1 MLTLYKFELRKIL
14 SQKTLW
20 ITGGA
25 LLVSILLWGIASA
38 VLPANREISNDSMN
52 GYEANRAE
60 RAAAKSIEGREIDQ
74 TLIDEMRPAYEDF
87 IFNGKTEKALPYL
100 DVYNYVATVMGTNA
114 SQEVLKVDSDAFYSQ
129 LSQQLN
135 ESSPDNAFSIT
146 EPMVYRGYYDGWRQL
161 SDIMKVLICMEIMFA
176 AVCLSTVFTVEHT
189 HKTDQLI
196 LCSRFGKRRLYKA
209 KLLSGLTVGIGFALI
224 LSMLTFGV
232 VSVLFGLDGFNTIL
246 QFVLLRPFHLS
257 IGQAVLILFALSFI
271 GVIVVSI
278 VLMVLSELTKNSIAT
293 IGIIAGI
300 MIATMF
306 ISELP
311 AGLGIISEVWIL
323 LPSNLISLNGAFR
336 YSMFDG
342 FAAYQIALFF
352 YLVTAVIFVM
362 IGKRIYNH
370 YQISGR

>member
-14 SQKTLW
+14 SQKILW

-25 LLVSILLWGIASA
+25 LLVSILLWGILSA
-38 VLPANREISNDSMN
+38 VLPANREFSSDSMN
-52 GYEANRAE
+52 GQEANRLE
-60 RAAAKSIEGREIDQ
+60 RAAAKTIEGREIDQ

-87 IFNGKTEKALPYL
+87 IFNGETEKALPYL
-100 DVYNYVATVMGTNA
+100 DVYNFIASVMGTNA
-114 SQEVLKVDSDAFYSQ
+114 SQEVLKVDSEAFYSQ
-129 LSQQLN
+129 LSQQLS
-135 ESSPDNAFSIT
+135 ESSPDKASSIT
-146 EPMVYRGYYDGWRQL
+146 ESIIYHGYYDGWRQL

-196 LCSRFGKRRLYKA
+196 LCTRFGKRRLYRA

-224 LSMLTFGV
+224 LSILAFGI
-232 VSVLFGLDGFNTIL
+232 VSVLFGLDGFNTML

-271 GVIVVSI
+271 GVTVVSI
-278 VLMVLSELTKNSIAT
+278 VSMVISEMTKNSIAT

-311 AGLGIISEVWIL
+311 AGLGVISEAWLL
-323 LPSNLISLNGAFR
+323 LPSNLVSLNGAFR
-336 YSMFDG
+336 YSMLEG
-342 FAAYQIALFF
+342 GAAYQIAPFF
-352 YLVTAVIFVM
+352 YLVIAVIFVLA
-362 IGKRIYNH
+362 GKRIYKQ